1 MKPITV
7 LGLFIVAIL
16 SPRRCRANVDWPV
29 VDVWP
34 TNIVKAPNLQDSER
48 SGSGFSLAECG
59 VAALA
64 RFYGRGVHLGLH
76 VHAEAQLLFASRGVM
91 QVTTPKGRWLVPP
104 RRAVWVPP
112 RLEHAVDMLTDLEMR
127 SLYIAPAWLASHPE
141 LPRLGREFVVA
152 VGTLL
157 RELVLAMFVDGA
169 DPRRVDL
176 LARLALYEL
185 AEAEDA
191 ATFMPMPFDPRA
203 RRVAEQVLAEPTST
217 HDLDDLARAAG
228 ASPRTITRLFP
239 AETDLTFKE
248 WRQRARILAS
258 VEMLDSGR
266 TAVSVVAARLGFSS
280 TAAFGHAFRQ
290 VLGIPPGEFMN
301 RPKRP
306 G

>member
-1 MKPITV
+1 
-7 LGLFIVAIL
+7 
-16 SPRRCRANVDWPV
+16 
-29 VDVWP
+29 
-34 TNIVKAPNLQDSER
+34 
-48 SGSGFSLAECG
+48 LAGGG

-64 RFYGRGVHLGLH
+64 RFYGRGVQLGLH

-127 SLYIAPAWLASHPE
+127 SLYIAPGWLASHPE

-157 RELVLAMFVDGA
+157 RELVLATFTAGA

-176 LARLALYEL
+176 LARLALFEL
-185 AEAEDA
+185 AEAEDG
-191 ATFMPMPFDPRA
+191 ATFMPMPSDPRA
-203 RRVAEQVLAEPTST
+203 RRVAEQVLAEPAGGR
-217 HDLDDLARAAG
+217 DLGDLARAAG
-228 ASPRTITRLFP
+228 ASQRTITRLFP

-258 VEMLDSGR
+258 VEMLDSGLAPV
-266 TAVSVVAARLGFSS
+266 TAVAARLGFSS
-280 TAAFGHAFRQ
+280 VAAFGHAFRQ
-290 VLGIPPGEFMN
+290 VLGIPPGEFMR
-301 RPKRP
+301 RPARA

>member
-1 MKPITV
+1 LTKPITV
-7 LGLFIVAIL
+7 AGLFMRLVL
-16 SPRRCRANVDWPV
+16 FPEWSLDWPFI
-29 VDVWP
+29 DVWP
-34 TNIVKAPNLQDSER
+34 TNIAETPKLPLNSPGD
-48 SGSGFSLAECG
+48 GFTLAGDG

-64 RFYGRGVHLGLH
+64 RFYERGVHLGLH

-157 RELVLAMFVDGA
+157 RELVLAMFVAGA

-176 LARLALYEL
+176 LARLALFEL
-185 AEAEDA
+185 AEAEDG
-191 ATFMPMPFDPRA
+191 ATFMPMPSDPRA
-203 RRVAEQVLAEPTST
+203 RRVAEQVLAEPAGVR
-217 HDLDDLARAAG
+217 DLADLARAAG
-228 ASPRTITRLFP
+228 ASQRTITRLFP

-258 VEMLDSGR
+258 VEMLDRGSASI
-266 TAVSVVAARLGFSS
+266 TQVAARLGFSS
-280 TAAFGHAFRQ
+280 AAAFAHAFRQ
-290 VLGIPPGEFMN
+290 VLGIAPGTFIS
-301 RPKRP
+301 RALAD